1 MKLVSPFT
9 ILNGAVS
16 DVWRMHDF
24 NYNLPKPE
32 ADKIFKWEAECLS
45 NPTKA
50 NCKLYEV

>member
-24 NYNLPKPE
+24 NYHLPIPE
-32 ADKIFKWEAECLS
+32 EAKIFNWEKECLGHPS
-45 NPTKA
+45 KS
-50 NCKLYEV
+50 NCKLYDI

>member
-24 NYNLPKPE
+24 NYNLPE
-32 ADKIFKWEAECLS
+32 ADKNFKWEAECLS